1 MKAIIAS
8 RALEEFSAMWVF
20 SLESLLT
27 LSFWFQPTSLKHSLN
42 YGGLVGE
49 RGVRVQCSQ
58 LGGDFP
64 ECDFKPP
71 PLHRR
76 CAKKV
81 LQLGKSGMSA

>member
-42 YGGLVGE
+42 YGGWVGE
-49 RGVRVQCSQ
+49 RGGVRVQCSQ

-71 PLHRR
+71 PYTEGVQ
-76 CAKKV
+76 KKYCN
-81 LQLGKSGMSA
+81 